1 MPDLIYNSSSYGL
14 KYQKFME
21 KLLSNNPSSGAK
33 YKSQTVQKPL
43 RAFVIDDLCF
53 KKCYSLKKV
62 LSANNFTEQDLKLPT
77 SSKLYFNVIKNI
89 FNEMLN
95 FIIYENS
102 NLCV

>member
-1 MPDLIYNSSSYGL
+1 MPDLKYNSSSYGL

-21 KLLSNNPSSGAK
+21 KLFSNNHSSGAK

-43 RAFVIDDLCF
+43 RAFIIDDLF
-53 KKCYSLKKV
+53 FLMLFFKKV
-62 LSANNFTEQDLKLPT
+62 LSTNNFTEQDLKQPA

-89 FNEMLN
+89 FSEMLN
-95 FIIYENS
+95 FIINENS